1 MLRLEFEVMAV
12 DVDETYPTG
21 EAPAAFVERLARAKA
36 TAGASRRPDA
46 LVLGSDTVVVQGDD
60 VLGKPRDKAEAME
73 MLARLQG
80 TEHRVQSGVAVVAPD
95 GRMASAVESVS
106 VLFRPFDLRTALEY
120 LATGEPMDKAG
131 AYGIQGF
138 GATLVDRI
146 EGDFFAVMGL
156 PVARTLK
163 LFEALGW
170 RYDFEGLT
178 AV

>member
-12 DVDETYPTG
+12 DVDETYPAG
-21 EAPAAFVERLARAKA
+21 EPPTAFVERLACAKA
-36 TAGASRRPDA
+36 AAGAARRPDA

-60 VLGKPRDKAEAME
+60 VLGKPRDQAEAME
-73 MLARLQG
+73 MLERLQG
-80 TEHRVQSGVAVVAPD
+80 TEHTVHTGVAITAPD
-95 GRMASAVESVS
+95 GRMASAVESVI
-106 VLFRPFDLRTALEY
+106 VRFRPFDLRTALEY

-138 GATLVDRI
+138 GAALVERI
-146 EGDFFAVMGL
+146 DGDFFAVMGL
-156 PVARTLK
+156 PVARTME

>member
-1 MLRLEFEVMAV
+1 MLRLEFEVLAV
-12 DVDETYPTG
+12 DVDETYPAG

-36 TAGASRRPDA
+36 AAGAAQRPDA

-80 TEHRVQSGVAVVAPD
+80 TEHRVETGVAVIACD
-95 GRMASAVESVS
+95 GRVASAVEGVS
-106 VLFRPFDLRTALEY
+106 VRFRPFDQRTAFEY
-120 LATGEPMDKAG
+120 VATGEPMDKAG

-138 GATLVDRI
+138 GAALVERI
-146 EGDFFAVMGL
+146 DGDFYAVMGL
-156 PVARTLK
+156 PVARTIE
-163 LFEALGW
+163 LFETLGW

-178 AV
+178 AI